1 MFNFIYKG
9 KAYTNT
15 SREFML
21 NLGMD
26 EEQIESVLQQKHY
39 EDSQNK
45 ALKAAAYVRESD
57 PLYID
62 WQKELARNN
71 PLADEFKTKWLDKV
85 SEIESRYS
93 EA

>member
-1 MFNFIYKG
+1 MFSFIYKG

-26 EEQIESVLQQKHY
+26 DEQIDSVLQQKEY
-39 EDSQNK
+39 ESSQTK
-45 ALKAAAYVRESD
+45 ELKAAAYVRESD

-62 WQKELARNN
+62 WQKELARDN
-71 PLADEFKTKWLDKV
+71 PSADEFKAKWLEKV
-85 SEIESRYS
+85 AEIESRYS